1 MPNHSRIISKTLDS
15 SPWTQEN
22 ESAILAPYTYLTSAP
37 SKETLRHLANA
48 LNDWL
53 KVESTQLELIIKI
66 AQALQNDSLL
76 FDDIEDGSEL
86 RRGQPVA
93 NSVYGVPQTVNAA
106 SYIVIMVYKDALELH
121 AIMNKT
127 DLIPGSTPV
136 EIITGILWTPRRI
149 LSYLMTFLMVEELLN
164 AHRGQGMDILWRDHV
179 RCPSEDEYIDMIKN
193 KTASLF
199 RILMRL
205 MMACATE
212 RKDVN
217 FIPLID
223 LIGVMYQIRDDYS
236 NLRDAS
242 YSDTKGFAED
252 LTEGKFS
259 FPLVHAIRAD
269 ESNTQLLDII
279 RQRPKSPALKGQ
291 ALSYMETETQ
301 SFDYTLAVLR
311 ALQGRIAEEMETL
324 GGNPMLEKLLNK
336 LRVK

>member
-1 MPNHSRIISKTLDS
+1 MGDYSKLISNTLNTT
-15 SPWTQEN
+15 PWSTEN

-37 SKETLRHLANA
+37 SKETLRHLADA

-53 KVESTQLELIIKI
+53 KVEPTQLEIIVRI

-93 NSVYGVPQTVNAA
+93 NSVFGIPQTVNAA
-106 SYIVIMVYKDALELH
+106 SYIVIKVYKDALELR
-121 AIMNKT
+121 AIMKN
-127 DLIPGSTPV
+127 IVPGSAPE
-136 EIITGILWTPRRI
+136 EIIT
-149 LSYLMTFLMVEELLN
+149 
-164 AHRGQGMDILWRDHV
+164 GQGMDILWRDLV
-179 RCPSEDEYIDMIKN
+179 RCPTEDEYVDMIKN

-212 RKDVN
+212 RKAVN
-217 FIPLID
+217 YIPLMD

-236 NLRDAS
+236 NLLDTT

-269 ESNTQLLDII
+269 ESDTQLLDII
-279 RQRPKSPALKGQ
+279 RQRPKSPTLKRQ
-291 ALSYMETETQ
+291 ALSYMENQTK
-301 SFDYTLAVLR
+301 SFDYTLAALR
-311 ALQGRIAEEMETL
+311 ALQERIDEEVRAL
-324 GGNPMLEKLLNK
+324 GGNSKLERLLNK
-336 LRVK
+336 LRIH

>member
-93 NSVYGVPQTVNAA
+93 NTVYGVPQTVNAA

-127 DLIPGSTPV
+127 DFIPGSTPV
-136 EIITGILWTPRRI
+136 EIIT
-149 LSYLMTFLMVEELLN
+149 EELLN

-291 ALSYMETETQ
+291 ALSYMESETR

-311 ALQGRIAEEMETL
+311 ALQGRIAEEMEML
-324 GGNPMLEKLLNK
+324 GENPMLEKLLSR

>member
-136 EIITGILWTPRRI
+136 EIIT
-149 LSYLMTFLMVEELLN
+149 EELLN

-269 ESNTQLLDII
+269 ESNTKLLDII

-291 ALSYMETETQ
+291 ALSYMESETR

-311 ALQGRIAEEMETL
+311 ALQGRIAEEMEML
-324 GGNPMLEKLLNK
+324 GENPMLEKLLSR

>member
-1 MPNHSRIISKTLDS
+1 MPNHSRIIYKTLDS
-15 SPWTQEN
+15 SSWTQEN

-93 NSVYGVPQTVNAA
+93 NSVYGLPQTVNAA

-127 DLIPGSTPV
+127 NFIPGSTPV
-136 EIITGILWTPRRI
+136 EIIT
-149 LSYLMTFLMVEELLN
+149 EELLN

-291 ALSYMETETQ
+291 ALSYMESETR

-311 ALQGRIAEEMETL
+311 ALQGRIAEEMEML
-324 GGNPMLEKLLNK
+324 GENPMLEKLLSR

>member
-1 MPNHSRIISKTLDS
+1 MPNHSRIIYKTLDS
-15 SPWTQEN
+15 SSWTQEN

-93 NSVYGVPQTVNAA
+93 NSVYGLPQTVNAA

-127 DLIPGSTPV
+127 NFIPGSTPV
-136 EIITGILWTPRRI
+136 EIIT
-149 LSYLMTFLMVEELLN
+149 EELLN

-259 FPLVHAIRAD
+259 FPLVHAIRAN

-279 RQRPKSPALKGQ
+279 RQRPKSPTLKGQ
-291 ALSYMETETQ
+291 ALSYMESETR

-311 ALQGRIAEEMETL
+311 ALQGRIAEEMEML
-324 GGNPMLEKLLNK
+324 GENPMLEKLLSR

>member
-37 SKETLRHLANA
+37 SKETLLHLANA

-121 AIMNKT
+121 AIMNKI

-136 EIITGILWTPRRI
+136 EIIT
-149 LSYLMTFLMVEELLN
+149 EELLN

-269 ESNTQLLDII
+269 ESNTKLLDII

-291 ALSYMETETQ
+291 ALSYMESETR

-311 ALQGRIAEEMETL
+311 ALQGRIAEEMEML
-324 GGNPMLEKLLNK
+324 GENPMLEKLLSR